1 MKSTKQYSAF
11 IALILLL
18 GAFPETVK
26 AGCIRGEV
34 EWQHASTNLI
44 RCGARS
50 LTDFNTY
57 FGVYEEIQTHV
68 WIPQMGNYA
77 SNYYR
82 KTYTF
87 TIMPY
92 GDCYGM
98 CNATNITFYYATDP
112 PWYSWDDFPAWT
124 GSPLPNGFTN
134 ISPPVAENYSVSEN
148 IWDYG
153 EYGNS
158 GVQMGTEKMKYEWKY
173 YNPHTIETFAA
184 DALSYARGRWS
195 NGLPYYGQSAL
206 LRTQGCP
213 SIDNYKN
220 EMQVNLLRY
229 RIRFMS
235 APDIAYKV
243 LWSVRLAST
252 ERTNIVLDL
261 SQTVAGNGTTNYTAW
276 TEMPEPNL
284 EETYSVEVFNIRV
297 QPDSGLA
304 SSSASGC
311 TTCGDISS
319 RKPGVAKDGLAE

>member
-1 MKSTKQYSAF
+1 MKSTKQYSLF
-11 IALILLL
+11 IVLLL
-18 GAFPETVK
+18 LAFAETGK
-26 AGCIRGEV
+26 TECLRGEV
-34 EWQHASTNLI
+34 EWQHASTNVI

-57 FGVYEEIQTHV
+57 FGVFEEIVTHV
-68 WIPQMGNYA
+68 WIPQAGNCH
-77 SNYYR
+77 SNYTR
-82 KTYTF
+82 KVYTSSVF
-87 TIMPY
+87 PY
-92 GDCYGM
+92 GDCYGG
-98 CNATNITFYYATDP
+98 CSTTNNVNFSFSNTNAFFEAESILP
-112 PWYSWDDFPAWT
+112 RWT
-124 GSPLPNGFTN
+124 GSLLDNGFTN
-134 ISPPVAENYSVSEN
+134 ISPPVSESYKMTENVWEL
-148 IWDYG
+148 G
-153 EYGNS
+153 EYGNA
-158 GVQMGTEKMKYEWKY
+158 GVFAGTFRHKEEEVLS
-173 YNPHTIETFAA
+173 NPHTIETFAA

-235 APDIAYKV
+235 APDIASKV